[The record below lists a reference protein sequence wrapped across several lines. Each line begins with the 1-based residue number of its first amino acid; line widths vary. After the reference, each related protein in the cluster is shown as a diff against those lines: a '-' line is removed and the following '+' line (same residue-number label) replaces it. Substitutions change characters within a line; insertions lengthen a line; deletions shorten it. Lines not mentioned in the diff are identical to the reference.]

1 MIDQELAS
9 IVQQEQVKGTHQPY
23 IRSLLKEY
31 LQIRILFFIYTTKE
45 YDQNLIFT
53 GGTCLRH
60 FYNIERLSEDVDF
73 DYLDNINVNQLQQDL
88 EDYFVK
94 KEKYNQIQISV
105 HQRGDQILLKFPV
118 LYQLG
123 LANFSQSDL
132 LYIKLDLSANLSPHY
147 SVITSSASKYG
158 FNFVAKH
165 YDLPDLMAGKIH
177 AILSRE
183 YLRGKDNR
191 LSVKGRDY
199 YDLLWFV
206 KQAIKPNLARLSD
219 LLGRR
224 VSSADISQEL
234 DRKVDLIT
242 TKLKTDFKNDLLPFL
257 LNPEAVPGFVD
268 NYQDEYNR
276 HKKKSFF

>member
-147 SVITSSASKYG
+147 SVITSSASKCG